1 MNQFIFT
8 KKAEKRF
15 LDLPKS
21 IQKRILVRLKDLKQH
36 EDIFSILKR
45 LYHLEPASH
54 RLRVGNHRLILE
66 LREQNKKE
74 TSFWVLDVGDRKDIY
89 K

>member
-8 KKAEKRF
+8 KKAEERF

-21 IQKRILVRLKDLKQH
+21 IQERIITKLKNLKQH
-36 EDIFSILKR
+36 DDILSILKR
-45 LYHLEPASH
+45 LHYLEPASH
-54 RLRVGNHRLILE
+54 RLRVGNYRLILE
-66 LREQNKKE
+66 LKKQTQKE
-74 TSFWVLDVGDRKDIY
+74 TIFWILGVGDRKDIY

>member
-1 MNQFIFT
+1 MNEFVFT

-15 LDLPKS
+15 LKLPKS
-21 IQKRILVRLKDLKQH
+21 VQSRILDKLKDLKNH

-45 LYHLEPASH
+45 LYHLEPATH
-54 RLRVGNHRLILE
+54 RLRVGDYRLIF
-66 LREQNKKE
+66 EQKQQG
-74 TSFWVLDVGDRKDIY
+74 TTFWVLDVGDRKNIY

>member
-1 MNQFIFT
+1 MNQFVFT

-21 IQKRILVRLKDLKQH
+21 MQERMINKLKDLKQH
-36 EDIFSILKR
+36 DDILSVLKR
-45 LYHLEPASH
+45 LHHLEPASH
-54 RLRVGNHRLILE
+54 RLRVGDYRLILE
-66 LREQNKKE
+66 LKKQTKKE
-74 TSFWVLDVGDRKDIY
+74 TIFWILDVGDRKDVY